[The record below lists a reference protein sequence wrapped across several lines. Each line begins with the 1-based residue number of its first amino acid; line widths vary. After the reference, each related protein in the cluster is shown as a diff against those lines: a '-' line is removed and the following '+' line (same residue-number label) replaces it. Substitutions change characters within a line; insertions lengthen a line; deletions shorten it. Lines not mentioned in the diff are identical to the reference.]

1 MEWLIIKSFR
11 RPSLVL
17 MLLINQ
23 GEVENAKI
31 STMRRNA
38 LRSRRLVNVRIKLLR
53 NV

>member
-1 MEWLIIKSFR
+1 MLIR
-11 RPSLVL
+11 
-17 MLLINQ
+17 NQ
-23 GEVENAKI
+23 GEVGDMGEVENAKI